1 MAFSRALLFTVGM
14 VLAVPPVQGQT
25 PQDSVRY
32 TDATAP
38 VSCMPA
44 DDCPVLSLDK
54 FLRQVLRTSPSA
66 RATRLEQERAAAQL
80 LKARGGFQPTLVS
93 GYEFKTEKGK
103 DKLNVLR
110 SGVTWPLNLPASP
123 TLTFDYRRGL
133 GASIDPSVATSRV
146 GETRLGLSISPLKGL
161 LTDKSRAALDKARLA
176 PARAQA
182 LQAQQR
188 NRLLLKATKAFWDWV
203 KARRELSISRDLLR
217 LARQRQALITREAE
231 AGEVPAVDSIEA
243 ARITASRR
251 GNVDKAVRTAREKR
265 IALATFL
272 WTEDGAPA
280 SFRYAPPSPQMPPSV
295 DTSRPS
301 AAVETAL
308 SRRPKL
314 RLMDVKQRQTQI
326 ERRLARA
333 RLRPDLKL
341 EAQAVSY
348 TESPLNVTDVKVGV
362 KIDQPLFFRAK
373 RSGAQKAQ
381 IKLQNLNLKRDVAE
395 RKVRA
400 DVESALVALS
410 QARRRTRSA
419 RRNRRLARRLR
430 QAEQRRFDEG
440 ESTLFVLN
448 KREQSLAKARKQ
460 LVSAETSAL
469 KAYATYQWA
478 TGTIGD
484 EYDAGTPLSDGPPD
498 PTDN

>member
-1 MAFSRALLFTVGM
+1 MVSSRALLFIVGM
-14 VLAVPPVQGQT
+14 ALAAPLVQGQT
-25 PQDSVRY
+25 PQDSVRN
-32 TDATAP
+32 TDAMAP
-38 VSCMPA
+38 VSCLPE
-44 DDCPVLSLDK
+44 DDCPVLSLDE

-66 RATRLEQERAAAQL
+66 RANRLEQERAAAQL
-80 LKARGGFQPTLVS
+80 LKARGGFEPTLVS
-93 GYEFKTEKGK
+93 GYAYKTQKDK

-110 SGVTWPLNLPASP
+110 SGVKWPLNLPASP
-123 TLTFDYRRGL
+123 TLKFDYRRGL
-133 GASIDPSVATSRV
+133 GSSIDPSVATSGV
-146 GETRLGLSISPLKGL
+146 GETRFGISVSPLQGL
-161 LTDKSRAALDKARLA
+161 LTDKSRTALNKARLA
-176 PARAQA
+176 PDRAEA

-203 KARRELSISRDLLR
+203 KARRELEISRDLLR

-243 ARITASRR
+243 ARITASRQ
-251 GNVDKAVRTAREKR
+251 GAVDKAVRAARETR
-265 IALATFL
+265 IDLATFL
-272 WTEDGAPA
+272 WTDDGSPA

-295 DTSRPS
+295 DTSRQS

-314 RLMDVKQRQTQI
+314 RMMDVKQRQTQI

-362 KIDQPLFFRAK
+362 KIDQPLFFRGR
-373 RSGAQKAQ
+373 RSGAQKTQ
-381 IKLQNLNLKRDVAE
+381 IKLQDLNLKRDVAE

-400 DVESALVALS
+400 DVESALAALS

-419 RRNRRLARRLR
+419 RRNRRLTRELR
-430 QAEQRRFDEG
+430 QAEQRRFEEG

-484 EYDAGTPLSDGPPD
+484 EYDAGTSLSDGPLD
-498 PTDN
+498 PTGD